1 MADGRFTLATGD
13 CAILQADGWGGSL
26 PAFEASLAEQLACK
40 LPAGVGAAVRAG
52 QHWVVT
58 RIAPRRFWL
67 VGGGRDDLPL
77 SLPPELGSVVSLS
90 EGRLRLRM
98 TGSRLF
104 DVLASCVAIDWSSP
118 RAATGCAVQ
127 TGFHHVPV
135 FILRTGDTQCD
146 MIVPRSFARSLSD
159 WMTDIAASLDLPANA
174 VEMDRTG

>member
-1 MADGRFTLATGD
+1 MAAGRFTCVIED
-13 CAILQADGWGGSL
+13 CAILQADGWEGNL
-26 PAFEASLAEQLACK
+26 PAFEASLTEQLACN

-52 QHWVVT
+52 ERWVT

-67 VGGGRDDLPL
+67 IGDGRDDFPL
-77 SLPPELGSVVSLS
+77 SLAPELCSVVSLS

-118 RAATGCAVQ
+118 RAATGSAVQ

-146 MIVPRSFARSLSD
+146 MIVPRSFARSLFD

-174 VEMDRTG
+174 VEMNRTG

>member
-1 MADGRFTLATGD
+1 MADRRFTLAVGD
-13 CAILQADGWGGSL
+13 CAILQADGWEGSL

-40 LPAGVGAAVRAG
+40 LPAGVGTAVRASER
-52 QHWVVT
+52 WVT

-67 VGGGRDDLPL
+67 IGDGRDDFPL
-77 SLPPELGSVVSLS
+77 SLDPELGSVVSLG

-118 RAATGCAVQ
+118 RAATDFAVQ
-127 TGFHHVPV
+127 TGFHHVPM
-135 FILRTGDTQCD
+135 FILRTGDTECD

-159 WMTDIAASLDLPANA
+159 WMTDIAASLDRPADA

>member
-1 MADGRFTLATGD
+1 MADGRFNFAIGD
-13 CAILQADGWGGSL
+13 CAILQADGWEGNL

-40 LPAGVGAAVRAG
+40 LPTDVGAVVRAG
-52 QHWVVT
+52 QRWVT

-67 VGGGRDDLPL
+67 IGDGRDDFPL
-77 SLPPELGSVVSLS
+77 SLDPELGGVVSLS

-159 WMTDIAASLDLPANA
+159 WMTDIAGSLDLPANA

>member
-1 MADGRFTLATGD
+1 MADGRFTLAMGD
-13 CAILQADGWGGSL
+13 CAILQADGWDGDL
-26 PAFEASLAEQLACK
+26 PAFEASLARQLNCK
-40 LPAGVGAAVRAG
+40 LPADVGETVRSG
-52 QHWVVT
+52 ECWLT

-67 VGGGRDDLPL
+67 VGDGRDHFPL
-77 SLPPELGSVVSLS
+77 SLDPELGSVVSLG

-104 DVLASCVAIDWSSP
+104 DVLASCVAIDWSSL

-135 FILRTGDTQCD
+135 FILRTGDTECD

-159 WMTDIAASLDLPANA
+159 WMTDIAASLDRPADA

>member
-1 MADGRFTLATGD
+1 MADGRFTFVIED
-13 CAILQADGWGGSL
+13 CAILQADGWEGNL
-26 PAFEASLAEQLACK
+26 PAFEASLTEQLACN

-52 QHWVVT
+52 ERWVT

-67 VGGGRDDLPL
+67 IGDGRDDFPL
-77 SLPPELGSVVSLS
+77 SFAPELGSVVSLS

-104 DVLASCVAIDWSSP
+104 DVLASCVAIDWFSP
-118 RAATGCAVQ
+118 RAATGSAVQ

>member
-1 MADGRFTLATGD
+1 MADGRFTFAVGD
-13 CAILQADGWGGSL
+13 CAILQADGWEGSL
-26 PAFEASLAEQLACK
+26 PAFEAGLAEQLACK
-40 LPAGVGAAVRAG
+40 LPAGVGTAVRASER
-52 QHWVVT
+52 WVT

-67 VGGGRDDLPL
+67 VGDNDFPL
-77 SLPPELGSVVSLS
+77 SLDPELGSVVSLS

-146 MIVPRSFARSLSD
+146 MIAPRSFARSLSD
-159 WMTDIAASLDLPANA
+159 WMTDIAASLDLPADA